1 MKDYQPFWFKEALQR
16 EGDPHT
22 VTLST
27 DISTDLCIVGGGY
40 TGLWSAV
47 KIKEVCPELDITL
60 IEAGLCGSG
69 ASGRNGGCMLTFST
83 KYPSMAKLFGAAEA
97 KRLVSTSEEAVFEI
111 AEYCKQHNIDC
122 DMRIDGTF
130 YTATNQ
136 AQQGSM
142 ESTIQ
147 QLSVAGINRWKQIPT
162 ADVQTLAGSKL
173 HLEGHFSGAAGS
185 LQPALLA
192 RGLRKRAIDLG
203 IQIFE
208 NTPMKQLVEGLPAK
222 VITPQGTITANKV
235 VLATNAW
242 MARQFKEFRRTIVLV
257 SSDMVITQPI
267 PDALKATGLTSGVAV
282 VDSNT
287 FVHYYRS
294 TPDGRLMLGK
304 GGNLFAFANKMLEAF
319 DEESRFKPILYRAF
333 RRFFP
338 DISTDKIETTWTGA
352 SDRSVTGLPFFGFFR
367 GHKNIVYGLGYSGNG
382 VVQTYLGSEI
392 IRSLILERQD
402 EWSQSGLAKGPR
414 GRFPIEPFRWIGA
427 MLVRGAIRRKEAAED
442 NNQSPFWL
450 DKQLAILAAAAGK
463 ADK

>member
-1 MKDYQPFWFKEALQR
+1 MKRYQPFWFKEAIQNEGEIETIQLQQ
-16 EGDPHT
+16 DT
-22 VTLST
+22 AK
-27 DISTDLCIVGGGY
+27 DLCIVGGGY
-40 TGLWSAV
+40 TGLWSAI
-47 KIKEVCPELDITL
+47 KIKEVCPELDIAL
-60 IEAGLCGSG
+60 IEADLCGSG

-97 KRLVSTSEEAVFEI
+97 KRLVHASEEAVFEM
-111 AEYCKQHNIDC
+111 AEYCKRHNIEC

-136 AQQGSM
+136 AQQGGM
-142 ESTIQ
+142 DGIIQ
-147 QLSVAGINRWKQIPT
+147 QLSTAGINRWQQIPKP
-162 ADVQTLAGSKL
+162 DVQTLTGSKL
-173 HLEGHFSGAAGS
+173 HIEGHFSGAAGS

-208 NTPMKQLVEGLPAK
+208 NTPMLSLIEGQPAK

-235 VLATNAW
+235 ILATNAW

-267 PDALKATGLTSGVAV
+267 PDALKATGFTSGAAV
-282 VDSNT
+282 VDSRT

-294 TPDGRLMLGK
+294 TSDGRLMLGK
-304 GGNLFAFANKMLEAF
+304 GGNLFAFANKMLNAF

-338 DISTDKIETTWTGA
+338 DIPIDTIETTWTGA

-382 VVQTYLGSEI
+382 VVQTYLGSEV

-414 GRFPIEPFRWIGA
+414 GRFPIEPLRWIGA
-427 MLVRGAIRRKEAAED
+427 MIVRSAIRRKEAAED

-450 DKQLAILAAAAGK
+450 DKKLAKLAAAAGK

>member
-1 MKDYQPFWFKEALQR
+1 MKSYQPFWFNEAIQKEGNLNPMQLQQ
-16 EGDPHT
+16 DT
-22 VTLST
+22 VT
-27 DISTDLCIVGGGY
+27 DVCVVGGGF
-40 TGLWSAV
+40 TGLWSAI
-47 KIKEVCPELDITL
+47 KIKESAPHLKITL
-60 IEAGLCGSG
+60 IEADLCGSG

-83 KYPSMAKLFGAAEA
+83 KYPSMAKLFGNTEA
-97 KRLVSTSEEAVFEI
+97 KRLVNASEAAVFEM
-111 AEYCKQHNIDC
+111 AEYCKQHQIDC
-122 DMRIDGTF
+122 DMRTDGTF
-130 YTATNQ
+130 YTATNP

-142 ESTIQ
+142 ASTIQ
-147 QLSVAGINRWKQIPT
+147 QLSVAGLNRWKQLPT
-162 ADVQTLAGSKL
+162 TDVQTLAGSKL

-208 NTPMKQLVEGLPAK
+208 NTPMQQLIEGQPAR

-257 SSDMVITQPI
+257 SSDMAITQPI
-267 PDALKATGLTSGVAV
+267 PDALNATGLTSGAAV

-304 GGNLFAFANKMLEAF
+304 GGNLFAFANKMLKAF

-338 DISTDKIETTWTGA
+338 DISTEKIETTWTGA
-352 SDRSVTGLPFFGFFR
+352 SDRSVTGLPFFGYFR

-382 VVQTYLGSEI
+382 VVQTYLGSEVI
-392 IRSLILERQD
+392 CSLILERQD

-414 GRFPIEPFRWIGA
+414 GRFPIEPFRWTGA

-442 NNQSPFWL
+442 NHQPSFWI
-450 DKQLAILAAAAGK
+450 DKQLATLAAAAGK